1 VVKVQPDEQVTA
13 LESADR
19 AAVGRVA
26 ARVELEDVRM
36 ISAIAMINVSPFEVE
51 ADWGP
56 KAFIGY
62 DTHANEWADDGSY
75 FTVTA
80 SFLVVYDQ
88 DRDTELAEPPEFD
101 PENPPD
107 VQVAAGF
114 ELMYSVREGSELT
127 DTDLE
132 HFAVFNG
139 TFNAWPYCR
148 ELAQTAT
155 QRMRIP
161 SLVVSVLKVP
171 TISAPADAQDVDA
184 S

>member
-1 VVKVQPDEQVTA
+1 VPKVQPDERATTPE
-13 LESADR
+13 LADR

-26 ARVELEDVRM
+26 AQVELEDIRLL
-36 ISAIAMINVSPFEVE
+36 SAIATINVSPLEVE

-56 KAFIGY
+56 KAFMGY
-62 DTHANEWADDGSY
+62 DTHANEWADDRSS
-75 FTVTA
+75 FTVIA
-80 SFLVVYDQ
+80 SFLVVYDK
-88 DRDTELAEPPEFD
+88 DRDPELTEPPEFD

-107 VQVAAGF
+107 VQVVAGF
-114 ELMYSVREGSELT
+114 ELMYTVKEESELT

-139 TFNAWPYCR
+139 TFNAWPYWR

-161 SLVVSVLKVP
+161 PLVVALLKVP
-171 TISAPADAQDVDA
+171 TISAPADVQPADA
-184 S
+184 T